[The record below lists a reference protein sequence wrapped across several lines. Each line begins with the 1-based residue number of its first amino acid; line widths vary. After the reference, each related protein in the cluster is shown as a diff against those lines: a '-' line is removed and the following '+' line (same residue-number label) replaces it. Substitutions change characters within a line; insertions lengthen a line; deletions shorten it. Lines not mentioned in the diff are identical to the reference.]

1 MLHFTL
7 FCCNLSGMAKIAVIE
22 TGGKQY
28 VVTDGAVLNIEKI
41 EAGKDGKVT
50 FDKVLLVDDGS
61 KVTVGSPTV
70 SGAKVSGEV
79 IADGRSKKVT
89 VIHYR
94 AKSRYFKKRGHR
106 QHFTKV
112 KISL

>member
-1 MLHFTL
+1 M
-7 FCCNLSGMAKIAVIE
+7 SKIAVIE

-28 VVTDGAVLNIEKI
+28 VVTDGAVLNVEKLP
-41 EAGKDGKVT
+41 ETKGGKIS

-61 KVTVGSPTV
+61 KAEIGAPYIK
-70 SGAKVSGEV
+70 GAKIEAELVAE
-79 IADGRSKKVT
+79 GRDQKVT

-106 QHFTKV
+106 QHFSKV